1 MYLPTIYDST
11 LYLNI
16 HERFSINYLCTSQQH
31 DKTGSITLIILLN
44 TRLTHLVFD
53 LTP

>member
-16 HERFSINYLCTSQQH
+16 HERFSINYLCTSQTL
-31 DKTGSITLIILLN
+31 DKTGSITCKDLFKQY
-44 TRLTHLVFD
+44 THIYFFP
-53 LTP
+53 TF